1 MGTSAFEREEM
12 GVVGRGDALS
22 QSQNLSP
29 SQRKNIEGPAL
40 PKDEHPIRNLRTQ
53 TLQHTTF
60 YPWPL
65 SYYDPQLTFSRSC
78 YRFKNI
84 EGSKRPG
91 TDRPK
96 GSISLSKGSPLD
108 APKNSCAM
116 PIRCGID

>member
-1 MGTSAFEREEM
+1 MGTMGTMGTSAFERAEM

-91 TDRPK
+91 
-96 GSISLSKGSPLD
+96 SKEIFCD
-108 APKNSCAM
+108 NVMC
-116 PIRCGID
+116 